1 MRDIDDWMFHFER
14 QVTPGLKAILTKDL
28 GELPPQLATLLET
41 LRDGAASKEKDHQ
54 AGESSR
60 R

>member
-28 GELPPQLATLLET
+28 DELPPQLTALLET
-41 LRDGAASKEKDHQ
+41 LRDRTASKEKEYKL
-54 AGESSR
+54 GEPSGR
-60 R
+60 